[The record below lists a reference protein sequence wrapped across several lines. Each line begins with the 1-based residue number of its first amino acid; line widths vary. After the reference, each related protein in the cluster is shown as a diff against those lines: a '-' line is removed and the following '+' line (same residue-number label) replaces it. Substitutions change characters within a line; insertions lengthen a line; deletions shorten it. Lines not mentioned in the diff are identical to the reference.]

1 MNQFHVPAVANV
13 QGFTVAQFAENPGII
28 NINNTQPLNNKNYLL
43 ITFTDAAPIIYMIDR
58 TNFYVAGFMWQDAAG
73 FSFVCCD
80 GNEVI
85 SHIFNRRVSF
95 YNIYNCSQM
104 LAAINMAWHTQIHR
118 VNFCLDTIA
127 FTVSESI
134 RFNTIHSFLKDRY
147 LYPRKGA
154 VNCNDIKIL
163 TNSWQRVWGT
173 NRIHITKNETIEWL
187 VHQPEYVLNMRTNPF
202 FIFLEHG
209 Y

>member
-13 QGFTVAQFAENPGII
+13 QGFTVAQFAGNPGII

-85 SHIFNRRVSF
+85 SHIFNRDISF
-95 YNIYNCSQM
+95 YNISTCSEKLFATRHFWQ
-104 LAAINMAWHTQIHR
+104 A
-118 VNFCLDTIA
+118 NFDDVKLHLDTIA
-127 FTVSESI
+127 FTISESI
-134 RFNTIHSFLKDRY
+134 RFDAIHLFLKDRY
-147 LYPRKGA
+147 RFPTKGN
-154 VNCNDIKIL
+154 VSCNDIKIL